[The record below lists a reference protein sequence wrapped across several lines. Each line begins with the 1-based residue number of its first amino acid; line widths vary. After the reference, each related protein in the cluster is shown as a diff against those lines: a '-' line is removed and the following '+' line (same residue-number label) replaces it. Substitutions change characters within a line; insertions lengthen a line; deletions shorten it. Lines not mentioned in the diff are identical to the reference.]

1 MTDPSPLPHLPAASL
16 KDPATRAISAGRSA
30 SGRALAPAIWASTT
44 WESTSLDDAH
54 ARAIS
59 ARGPEFY
66 SRYGNPSVR
75 DFEAAIADLEGAES
89 ALAFGSGMGA
99 VASVV
104 LALCSTG
111 DHIVA
116 QRQLYAGTLS
126 FLQGPCA
133 RLGIEVTF
141 VDGFAPGAFEAAIRP
156 GRTMLAIAETPS
168 NPRLDIVNLA
178 TFGALHGPITMV
190 DSTFATPLGQ
200 QPLAYGVDLVMHSA
214 TKGIAGHNDATL
226 GVIAGEAELINE
238 IWSYGVLHGAAASP
252 YDAVNALRGI
262 RTLAVRVAQQSASA
276 LELATALS
284 THPAVNA
291 VHYPGLSTHQHH
303 DLASHQMHHF
313 GSVLSIEVEGGRD
326 RVRSVCEQLRLC
338 RLATSLGGPETLVCH
353 PATTTHAGLNPEE
366 QVANGVTESMLRI
379 SVGLES
385 PSDLLADLS
394 HALTH
399 AAAPG

>member
-1 MTDPSPLPHLPAASL
+1 
-16 KDPATRAISAGRSA
+16 
-30 SGRALAPAIWASTT
+30 
-44 WESTSLDDAH
+44 
-54 ARAIS
+54 
-59 ARGPEFY
+59 
-66 SRYGNPSVR
+66 
-75 DFEAAIADLEGAES
+75 
-89 ALAFGSGMGA
+89 MGA
-99 VASVV
+99 IASVV
-104 LALCSTG
+104 LALCSAG

-133 RLGIEVTF
+133 RLGIDVTF

-156 GRTMLAIAETPS
+156 GRTMLVIAETPS
-168 NPRLDIVNLA
+168 NPRLDIVDLA
-178 TFGALHGPITMV
+178 TFGAISGPFTMV

-226 GVIAGEAELINE
+226 GVVAGEAELIDE

-262 RTLAVRVAQQSASA
+262 RTLAVRVAQQAASA
-276 LELATALS
+276 GELATALS
-284 THPAVNA
+284 THPALSA
-291 VHYPGLSTHQHH
+291 VHYPGLSTHPHH
-303 DLASHQMHHF
+303 DLAERQMRHF
-313 GSVLSIEVEGGRD
+313 GSVLSIEVHGGRD
-326 RVRSVCEQLRLC
+326 RVRSVFEHLRLC

-353 PATTTHAGLNPEE
+353 PATTTHAGLNPAE
-366 QVANGVTESMLRI
+366 QESNGVSESMIRI

-394 HALTH
+394 QALTQ
-399 AAAPG
+399 ASS